1 MSLGNAVA
9 GVLGDRQKR
18 FSVQGEAMQQ
28 IAQLEP
34 QGKPGKVHCSAD
46 FFNLLSK
53 RDVGKRLLT
62 HWLVE
67 NVVLGNSQETSSG
80 QVEAGS
86 YLLSLEKYRNGNFDN
101 FESLVQKTS
110 PALKGMGPNGTLESD
125 RVMMDLQD
133 NHGDITSIQNSLSA
147 SFDNTEEFDWE
158 AEMAM
163 LLQSDTYFS
172 DTGPTNTDFIVPLTL
187 NVIPSDNPP
196 ARAQD
201 VSATSDGSELAS
213 DSSPRV
219 VLSA

>member
-1 MSLGNAVA
+1 M
-9 GVLGDRQKR
+9 
-18 FSVQGEAMQQ
+18 
-28 IAQLEP
+28 
-34 QGKPGKVHCSAD
+34 
-46 FFNLLSK
+46 
-53 RDVGKRLLT
+53 
-62 HWLVE
+62 
-67 NVVLGNSQETSSG
+67 
-80 QVEAGS
+80 
-86 YLLSLEKYRNGNFDN
+86 
-101 FESLVQKTS
+101 QKTS
-110 PALKGMGPNGTLESD
+110 PALKGMGLNGTLESD

-172 DTGPTNTDFIVPLTL
+172 NTGPTNTDFIVPLTL
-187 NVIPSDNPP
+187 NAIPSDNPP